1 MESFTVSTGDTGM
14 SWTKDDLRELTEL
27 AADLAMMVPQEGT
40 YCASC
45 GVVQVQEPHS
55 YCDGCLEA
63 ILAYLEE
70 SDQEYRVRQTQ
81 RVDKAADQR
90 YSAGCN

>member
-1 MESFTVSTGDTGM
+1 MANVTVRTGDTGM
-14 SWTKDDLRELTEL
+14 SWTKADLRELTEL
-27 AADLAMMVPQEGT
+27 AVDLALLYSEEGT
-40 YCASC
+40 FCASC

-70 SDQEYRVRQTQ
+70 SDQEYWVRQSQ
-81 RVDKAADQR
+81 RVDKAADQD
-90 YSAGCN
+90 YAAGCN